1 MPNREPAFLHHPHQ
15 AAGMFGSLQE
25 AYDRLDAII
34 ESSYDG
40 IFITDGQAV
49 TIRVNQ
55 AYLTITG
62 LRAEEVLGRSMW
74 DLEREGIVD
83 RSGTLIAI
91 SKRKPVTLEQ
101 VFRNGR
107 HALIASTPVFDE
119 SGDIV
124 MVVTNV
130 RDTTE
135 LYDLQEKYRRSAEQN
150 EKYYSEIEYT
160 RKQVLDS
167 ADLIAADRRMLEVLE
182 LVDRVAALDTTVLL
196 LGETGVGKEKI
207 AKYIFKNS
215 ARREGRFLTVNC
227 GASAPNLIESEL
239 FGYVQ
244 GAFTG
249 ASRGGK
255 PGLFEVA
262 DKGTLFLDE
271 IGELPLEMQ
280 VKLLRVLQ
288 ERTVTRV
295 GGNEAVSVD
304 VRVVAATNRDLGQ
317 MVRDKTFR
325 EDLFYRL
332 NVVPIT
338 IPPLRERRDDIIP
351 FAESFLEE
359 LNKKYNL
366 RKRLTASACQAML
379 NYAWPGNVRELKN
392 IIERMVIMSGSDQ
405 IRAEDLP
412 FHSVWTP
419 PLPGGEDGPTVDLKA
434 LTGQF
439 ELQFINRAY
448 ERFGN
453 VRDAARSL
461 GMDPATFVRK
471 RKRYAQERLLQK

>member
-167 ADLIAADRRMLEVLE
+167 ADLIAADRRML
-182 LVDRVAALDTTVLL
+182 
-196 LGETGVGKEKI
+196 
-207 AKYIFKNS
+207 
-215 ARREGRFLTVNC
+215 
-227 GASAPNLIESEL
+227 
-239 FGYVQ
+239 
-244 GAFTG
+244 
-249 ASRGGK
+249 
-255 PGLFEVA
+255 
-262 DKGTLFLDE
+262 
-271 IGELPLEMQ
+271 
-280 VKLLRVLQ
+280 
-288 ERTVTRV
+288 
-295 GGNEAVSVD
+295 
-304 VRVVAATNRDLGQ
+304 
-317 MVRDKTFR
+317 
-325 EDLFYRL
+325 
-332 NVVPIT
+332 
-338 IPPLRERRDDIIP
+338 
-351 FAESFLEE
+351 
-359 LNKKYNL
+359 
-366 RKRLTASACQAML
+366 
-379 NYAWPGNVRELKN
+379 
-392 IIERMVIMSGSDQ
+392 
-405 IRAEDLP
+405 
-412 FHSVWTP
+412 
-419 PLPGGEDGPTVDLKA
+419 
-434 LTGQF
+434 
-439 ELQFINRAY
+439 
-448 ERFGN
+448 
-453 VRDAARSL
+453 
-461 GMDPATFVRK
+461 
-471 RKRYAQERLLQK
+471 